1 MFLWS
6 MSNKASNSD
15 FSLNVIANHRSNED
29 NPLKFDKN
37 SPVKVDINVLK
48 ARIQAEQNKENKKNI
63 SIFIFLALG
72 IGVVGIL
79 FSV

>member
-1 MFLWS
+1 MNNKGIN
-6 MSNKASNSD
+6 SN
-15 FSLNVIANHRSNED
+15 FSLNEISNHESIED
-29 NPLKFDKN
+29 KPLKFDKN
-37 SPVKVDINVLK
+37 LSVKVDINVLK

-72 IGVVGIL
+72 IGAVGIF